1 LRLKVSIFS
10 LSGDFVETEKW
21 SFKLTGE
28 EKIKVQCRRGLDNL
42 IHVYE
47 FVVHKSYTQIG
58 IFFVIVVKLPEIMQ
72 EEPDTESK
80 MIVKESSQSSAE
92 LSWDS
97 SSAQELISILQENKI
112 RERELTEQIQD
123 LSSKEKD
130 LRKKIIQE
138 IAKKQQTIQDLNVQI
153 QSLQDRCYNLTQALC
168 TDFST
173 SDSSSNSVA
182 LIIHEKRE

>member
-1 LRLKVSIFS
+1 
-10 LSGDFVETEKW
+10 
-21 SFKLTGE
+21 
-28 EKIKVQCRRGLDNL
+28 
-42 IHVYE
+42 
-47 FVVHKSYTQIG
+47 
-58 IFFVIVVKLPEIMQ
+58 MQ